1 MSQGNDGS
9 TARLII
15 IFIVIV
21 AAFWLFIIYYL
32 QPEPPEIVYHNETEI
47 TPVINNLIT
56 VDLNE
61 YLQIPLDVQKGD
73 VLNTTITVVSGG
85 PIDYFILEGDRIELL
100 IDALEGN
107 INRFDS
113 YERGRGLNIT
123 TQSSEFIIVSD
134 DDWYIFLNNYGHVQ
148 NGAKPFSKVRVRIQ
162 IEKIGFIEEPGFS
175 YTS

>member
-32 QPEPPEIVYHNETEI
+32 EPEPPEIVYHNETEI

-56 VDLNE
+56 VELNE
-61 YLQIPLDVQKGD
+61 YTQIYLDVQKGD
-73 VLNTTITVVSGG
+73 VLNTTIIVESGG
-85 PIDYFILEGDRIELL
+85 PIDYFILEKDRIELL

-123 TQSSEFIIVSD
+123 MKSSEFIIVSD
-134 DDWYIFLNNYGHVQ
+134 DDWYLFLNNYGHVQ
-148 NGAKPFSKVRVRIQ
+148 NGAKPFSKVRVRIE
-162 IEKIGFIEEPGFS
+162 IEKIGFLEETDFS